1 GNQPY
6 AIDPAE
12 DTTVPVHGDARGLE
26 AVLLEIRNDGLRTP
40 DAVYAWAERLYPWL

>member
-1 GNQPY
+1 NQPY

-40 DAVYAWAERLYPWL
+40 DAVSAWAERLYPWL